1 MPTTVAT
8 SLTSGT
14 PEEAVSALLAELRS
28 GLSGEAPAM
37 VLVFASPAH
46 PLEGALRAVVEA
58 FPSATVLGSQTAGE
72 FTEKGDAK
80 KALAAFA
87 VAGAYRV
94 FAGMGRGLR
103 ASPER
108 AVEEATSGLPREV
121 MGYPHRTAIVLLD
134 PMAGNGEETTLLA
147 ASILGEDA
155 RIVGGAAG
163 DDLHM
168 AAPEVGLGATAA
180 SDSVVVATIFSKVPL
195 GIGVCHGHRPMSEPL
210 RVTKAE
216 ANLVVEIGGR
226 PAWDVWVENTRE
238 HAMTRGIDASRMTDE
253 EIGAFLL
260 QYEGGLS
267 VGDEYKIRA
276 PLAREGSGIRFAT
289 AVPEGTVFRI
299 TESSVD
305 EQIASAREAARR
317 ARVQLGGKAAG
328 AVVFDCICRNLILK
342 GGFETAV
349 AGMSEELG
357 GAPIAGFETYGEIA
371 LDVGSLSGFHNTTS
385 VVLAFPEA

>member
-1 MPTTVAT
+1 MATTVAT

-14 PEEAVSALLAELRS
+14 PEAAISALLGDLRT
-28 GLSGEAPAM
+28 GLSGEAPA
-37 VLVFASPAH
+37 LVMLFASTAH
-46 PLEGALRAVVEA
+46 PLGDAMRAAVDA
-58 FPSATVLGSQTAGE
+58 FPGAIVLGSQTAGE
-72 FTEKGDAK
+72 FTEHGDAK
-80 KALAAFA
+80 QAIAGVA

-94 FAGMGRGLR
+94 FAGMGKGLR

-108 AVEEATSGLPREV
+108 AVEEATSGLPSELF
-121 MGYPHRTAIVLLD
+121 GFPHRTAILLLD

-168 AAPEVGLGATAA
+168 RAPQVGLGAMVAGDA
-180 SDSVVVATIFSKVPL
+180 VVVATIFSKAPL
-195 GIGVCHGHRPMSEPL
+195 GIGVCHGHQPMSQPL

-226 PAWDVWVENTRE
+226 PAWEVWTENTRE
-238 HAMTRGIDASRMTDE
+238 HAAARGIDVSRMTE
-253 EIGAFLL
+253 EEVGAFLL

-267 VGDEYKIRA
+267 AGDDYKMRA
-276 PLAREGSGIRFAT
+276 PLAREGTGIRFAT
-289 AVPEGTVFRI
+289 AVPEGTVLRI
-299 TESSVD
+299 TESTVE

-317 ARVQLGGKAAG
+317 ARVQLGCKAAG

-342 GGFETAV
+342 EGFRTAV
-349 AGMSEELG
+349 AGISEELN

-371 LDVGSLSGFHNTTS
+371 LDIGSLSGFHNTTS
-385 VVLAFPEA
+385 VVLAFPET